1 MCHLQD
7 GIHGEKSRLEN
18 NYGENNSEK
27 HWEIYEI
34 FRKIIKHDLALGRT
48 PGPRYMA
55 LSGRTPHKVQERV
68 ETTSSS
74 SESENDDD

>member
-7 GIHGEKSRLEN
+7 GIHREKSRMEN

-34 FRKIIKHDLALGRT
+34 FRKIIKHDLALDRT
-48 PGPRYMA
+48 PGRRCMA
-55 LSGRTPHKVQERV
+55 LSGQR
-68 ETTSSS
+68 
-74 SESENDDD
+74 

>member
-7 GIHGEKSRLEN
+7 GIHGEISHLEN

-34 FRKIIKHDLALGRT
+34 FRKIIKRDLALDI
-48 PGPRYMA
+48 M
-55 LSGRTPHKVQERV
+55 SGR
-68 ETTSSS
+68 
-74 SESENDDD
+74 